1 MITLICLAVAVLLL
15 LAVMLGCTQEPGVQE
30 VVNVL
35 GSADASSPTLVAV
48 VSTSSSQIRLEFN
61 EPVKVYGNSFEPLTA
76 RADGKF
82 VYVDLNTSLRPGTKS
97 DVCGRVKDYSGNT
110 SGFTIQVWGYNP
122 DLPQVLINEFTT
134 KGTTRSPDRTELR
147 MLSSGNISGMTLYNG
162 VPSDFDAFV
171 VFEDIDVRAGD
182 MLVVWWTEEI
192 SVQEIPGDLNNWQ
205 EWGSHSGYFD
215 SYEFYH
221 RWCHTTNYGAGR
233 WLPISEGNVLGFD
246 ASRIWSWPTPWSS
259 GSLSWKIPYGWKRR
273 DNPSNTCSGQISPP
287 SYSVWTMCSNFL
299 EKVKHSHRIGMSLSG
314 ATYLDGDLQEGN

>member
-1 MITLICLAVAVLLL
+1 MNRKVMITLICLAVAVLLL

-82 VYVDLNTSLRPGTKS
+82 VYVNLNTSLRPGTKS

-192 SVQEIPGDLNNWQ
+192 SVQEIQEDVAGSRVFNVCAQSTDALPSNN
-205 EWGSHSGYFD
+205 GALVLCATPALGADVLDAVIYSNFSS
-215 SYEFYH
+215 SYEG
-221 RWCHTTNYGAGR
+221 YGTRSALER
-233 WLPISEGNVLGFD
+233 AKWVI
-246 ASRIWSWPTPWSS
+246 AS
-259 GSLSWKIPYGWKRR
+259 GSWNGDPVDSTASTATRSMGRLPEAQDSNSAKDWIVTVTGGASFGKR
-273 DNPSNTCSGQISPP
+273 NSEEA
-287 SYSVWTMCSNFL
+287 F
-299 EKVKHSHRIGMSLSG
+299 
-314 ATYLDGDLQEGN
+314 